1 MMRNAAAKLPQG
13 SDRVKNLCLMALLL
27 ATAAPASALAQPA
40 AVPEGARA
48 ASDANEEIIVTA
60 RRSGAPMWTIP
71 TSAGVVILVG
81 EIAAVPKA
89 TPWRPER
96 LEGATDRAQRVIL
109 GTKAKVSPGDILR
122 VVFAGGGLTKLP
134 KGRVAADYLDAGQMK
149 RLQALEERF
158 GQNYARQNFLMTA
171 FDLLSKRLSFNKD
184 TSDDAS
190 DVVRKAARQ
199 SNIPAQP
206 VGEVRGEDMLD
217 NLFAAAPET
226 HIPCLEAA
234 MSAIE
239 AGGDVVTDRGRA
251 WTEFDVPSV
260 MANPLEEALGRCWP
274 WTNDGFGPVLR
285 QTWVGAIRDAT
296 AQPGVTLAVVPLRIL
311 AEKDG
316 VLDQL
321 KAQGLAISGP
331 AW

>member
-1 MMRNAAAKLPQG
+1 MRGVMAMLLVAAALP
-13 SDRVKNLCLMALLL
+13 LCPVR
-27 ATAAPASALAQPA
+27 AAEPPA
-40 AVPEGARA
+40 ANQ
-48 ASDANEEIIVTA
+48 ANDDIVVTA
-60 RRSGAPMWTIP
+60 RRSGAPMWTIQ
-71 TSAGVVILVG
+71 TQAGVIILVG

-122 VVFAGGGLTKLP
+122 LIFKGGGLTKLP
-134 KGRVAADYLDAGQMK
+134 KGRVAADYLDTKQMQ
-149 RLQALEERF
+149 RLRALEARF
-158 GQNYARQNFLMTA
+158 DQDYARVNFLMTA

-184 TSDDAS
+184 TADDAS
-190 DVVRKAARQ
+190 DVVRKAASQ
-199 SNIPAQP
+199 SKIPTQP

-234 MSAIE
+234 MTATE

-251 WTEFDVPSV
+251 WTEFDVSAV
-260 MANPLEEALGRCWP
+260 MTNPLEEALGRCWP
-274 WTNDGFGPVLR
+274 WTNDGFGPEIR
-285 QTWVGAIRDAT
+285 QRWIGAIRDAT
-296 AQPGVTLAVVPLRIL
+296 EQPGFTLAVVPLRVL

-321 KAQGLAISGP
+321 KSQGLPISGP

>member
-1 MMRNAAAKLPQG
+1 MMRGLFGFLLAAAI
-13 SDRVKNLCLMALLL
+13 
-27 ATAAPASALAQPA
+27 
-40 AVPEGARA
+40 AVPSAVAIQAQTPSETN
-48 ASDANEEIIVTA
+48 DEIVVTA
-60 RRSGAPMWTIP
+60 RRSGAPMWTIQ
-71 TSAGVVILVG
+71 TRTGVVILVG
-81 EIAAVPKA
+81 EIAGVPKA

-122 VVFAGGGLTKLP
+122 LIFKGGGLTKLP
-134 KGRVAADYLDAGQMK
+134 KGRVAADYLDAQQMK
-149 RLQALEERF
+149 RLRALETRF
-158 GQNYARQNFLMTA
+158 DQDYARSNFLMTA

-184 TSDDAS
+184 TADDAS

-199 SNIPAQP
+199 SKIPTQP

-226 HIPCLEAA
+226 HIACLDAA
-234 MSAIE
+234 MAAAE
-239 AGGDVVTDRGRA
+239 AGGDIVIERGRA
-251 WTEFDVPSV
+251 WTEFDVPAV
-260 MANPLEEALGRCWP
+260 MASPLEDALGRCWP
-274 WTNDGFGPVLR
+274 WTNDSFGPELR

-311 AEKDG
+311 AEKHG

-321 KAQGLAISGP
+321 KAQGLPITGP

>member
-1 MMRNAAAKLPQG
+1 MQRARFM
-13 SDRVKNLCLMALLL
+13 VVLL
-27 ATAAPASALAQPA
+27 AAGASMMAPQAGRATDTPATA
-40 AVPEGARA
+40 
-48 ASDANEEIIVTA
+48 DANDEIIVTA
-60 RRSGAPMWTIP
+60 RRSGAPMWTIE
-71 TSAGVVILVG
+71 TRAGVVILVG
-81 EIAAVPKA
+81 EIAEVPKA

-109 GTKAKVSPGDILR
+109 GTKAKVSPGDIFRLI
-122 VVFAGGGLTKLP
+122 FKGGGLTKLP

-149 RLQALEERF
+149 RLQALESRF

-184 TSDDAS
+184 TADDAS

-199 SNIPAQP
+199 SKIPTQP

-234 MSAIE
+234 MAATE
-239 AGGDVVTDRGRA
+239 AGGDIVVERGRA
-251 WTEFDVPSV
+251 WTEFDVPAV
-260 MANPLEEALGRCWP
+260 MASPLEEALGRCWP
-274 WTNDGFGPVLR
+274 WTNDGFGSELR
-285 QTWVGAIRDAT
+285 RTWVGAIQNAA
-296 AQPGVTLAVVPLRIL
+296 AQPGVTLAVVPLRVL

-321 KAQGLAISGP
+321 KSQGLPISGP
-331 AW
+331 AWQ

>member
-1 MMRNAAAKLPQG
+1 MQRLL
-13 SDRVKNLCLMALLL
+13 VLLL
-27 ATAAPASALAQPA
+27 AAATVASPA
-40 AVPEGARA
+40 ARA
-48 ASDANEEIIVTA
+48 IEPTTTDAANDEIVVTA
-60 RRSGAPMWTIP
+60 RRSGAPMWTIQ
-71 TSAGVVILVG
+71 TRAGVVILVG

-122 VVFAGGGLTKLP
+122 LIFKGGGLTKLP
-134 KGRVAADYLDAGQMK
+134 KGRVAADYLDAKQMK
-149 RLQALEERF
+149 RLHALETRF
-158 GQNYARQNFLMTA
+158 DQDYARANFLMTA
-171 FDLLSKRLSFNKD
+171 FDLLSKRLAFNKD
-184 TSDDAS
+184 SADDAS
-190 DVVRKAARQ
+190 DVVRKAARE
-199 SNIPAQP
+199 SKIPTQP

-234 MSAIE
+234 MAATE
-239 AGGDVVTDRGRA
+239 ASGDVVIERGRA
-251 WTEFDVPSV
+251 WTEFDVPAV
-260 MANPLEEALGRCWP
+260 MASPLEEALGRCWP
-274 WTNDGFGPVLR
+274 WTNDGFGAEIR
-285 QTWVGAIRDAT
+285 QIWVGAIRDAT
-296 AQPGVTLAVVPLRIL
+296 AQPGVTLAVVPLRVL

-321 KAQGLAISGP
+321 KSQGLPISGP

>member
-1 MMRNAAAKLPQG
+1 MKTTGLAT
-13 SDRVKNLCLMALLL
+13 LLL
-27 ATAAPASALAQPA
+27 AAALTLAPGVAAQEQDATAA
-40 AVPEGARA
+40 
-48 ASDANEEIIVTA
+48 DANDEIVVIA
-60 RRSGAPMWTIP
+60 RRSGAPMWTIE
-71 TSAGVVILVG
+71 TSAGTVILVG

-122 VVFAGGGLTKLP
+122 LIFKGGGLTKLP
-134 KGRVAADYLDAGQMK
+134 KGKVAADYLDAAQLT
-149 RLQALEERF
+149 RLRALEARF
-158 GQNYARQNFLMTA
+158 DQDYARSNFLMTA
-171 FDLLSKRLSFNKD
+171 FDLLSKRLSFTKD
-184 TSDDAS
+184 TADDAS
-190 DVVRKAARQ
+190 DIVRKAARQ
-199 SNIPAQP
+199 SKIPMQP

-226 HIPCLEAA
+226 HIPCLAAA
-234 MSAIE
+234 MTATE
-239 AGGDVVTDRGRA
+239 VGPDVVTARGKA
-251 WTEFDVPSV
+251 WTEFDVRAV

-274 WTNDGFGPVLR
+274 WTNDGFGPEIR
-285 QTWVGAIRDAT
+285 QQWVSAIDRAAT
-296 AQPGVTLAVVPLRIL
+296 QPGVTLAVVPLRVL

-321 KAQGLAISGP
+321 DRKGLPISGP

>member
-1 MMRNAAAKLPQG
+1 
-13 SDRVKNLCLMALLL
+13 VKTGRLTALLL
-27 ATAAPASALAQPA
+27 LAAAMIAPGSGSIAQDTPA
-40 AVPEGARA
+40 AETN
-48 ASDANEEIIVTA
+48 DDIVVIA
-60 RRSGAPMWTIP
+60 RRSGAPMWTIE
-71 TSAGVVILVG
+71 TSAGTVILVG

-122 VVFAGGGLTKLP
+122 LIFKGGGLTKLP
-134 KGRVAADYLDAGQMK
+134 KGKVAADYLDSAQLA
-149 RLQALEERF
+149 RLRALEARF
-158 GQNYARQNFLMTA
+158 DQDYARSNFLMTA

-184 TSDDAS
+184 TADDAS

-199 SNIPAQP
+199 SKIPTQP

-234 MSAIE
+234 MAATE
-239 AGGDVVTDRGRA
+239 AGGDVVTARGEA
-251 WTEFDVPSV
+251 WTGFDVRAV

-274 WTNDGFGPVLR
+274 WTNDGFGPALR
-285 QTWVGAIRDAT
+285 QQWVSAIDAAA
-296 AQPGVTLAVVPLRIL
+296 AQPGVTLAVVPLRVL

-321 KAQGLAISGP
+321 DRKGLPISGP

>member
-1 MMRNAAAKLPQG
+1 MRRMTMVLIIASTAMT
-13 SDRVKNLCLMALLL
+13 SL
-27 ATAAPASALAQPA
+27 A
-40 AVPEGARA
+40 ARA
-48 ASDANEEIIVTA
+48 SEPPATEQTQDEIVVTA
-60 RRSGAPMWTIP
+60 RRSGAPMWTIQ
-71 TSAGVVILVG
+71 TRTGVVILVG
-81 EIAAVPKA
+81 EIAGVPKA

-122 VVFAGGGLTKLP
+122 LIFKGGALTKLP
-134 KGRVAADYLDAGQMK
+134 KGRVAADYLDAKQMV
-149 RLQALEERF
+149 RLHALETRF
-158 GQNYARQNFLMTA
+158 DQDYARANFLMTA
-171 FDLLSKRLSFNKD
+171 FDLLSKRLSFNRD
-184 TSDDAS
+184 TADDAS

-199 SNIPAQP
+199 SKIPTQP

-234 MSAIE
+234 MAATE

-251 WTEFDVPSV
+251 WTEFDVPAV

-274 WTNDGFGPVLR
+274 WTNDAFGPELR
-285 QTWVGAIRDAT
+285 QTWVGAIGDAT
-296 AQPGVTLAVVPLRIL
+296 GQPGVTLAVVPLRIL

-321 KAQGLAISGP
+321 KSQGLPVSGP

>member
-1 MMRNAAAKLPQG
+1 MRGLFGFLLAAAI
-13 SDRVKNLCLMALLL
+13 
-27 ATAAPASALAQPA
+27 AAPSAVAATEAQTSA
-40 AVPEGARA
+40 ETN
-48 ASDANEEIIVTA
+48 DEIVVTA
-60 RRSGAPMWTIP
+60 RRSGAPMWTIQ
-71 TSAGVVILVG
+71 TQTGVVILVG
-81 EIAAVPKA
+81 EIAGVPKA

-122 VVFAGGGLTKLP
+122 LIFKGGGLTKLP
-134 KGRVAADYLDAGQMK
+134 KGRVAADYLDAQQMK
-149 RLQALEERF
+149 RLQTLETRF
-158 GQNYARQNFLMTA
+158 DQDYARSNFLMTA

-184 TSDDAS
+184 TADDAS

-199 SNIPAQP
+199 SKIPTQP

-226 HIPCLEAA
+226 HIACLDAA
-234 MSAIE
+234 MAAAE
-239 AGGDVVTDRGRA
+239 AGGDIVIERGRA
-251 WTEFDVPSV
+251 WTEFDVPAV
-260 MANPLEEALGRCWP
+260 MASPLEDALGRCWP
-274 WTNDGFGPVLR
+274 WTNDSFGPELR

-296 AQPGVTLAVVPLRIL
+296 TQSGVTLAVVPLRIL

-316 VLDQL
+316 VLDRL
-321 KAQGLAISGP
+321 KAQGLPITGP

>member
-1 MMRNAAAKLPQG
+1 VVVPRGRVRAAL
-13 SDRVKNLCLMALLL
+13 VALLL
-27 ATAAPASALAQPA
+27 AAGAPAASHAI
-40 AVPEGARA
+40 
-48 ASDANEEIIVTA
+48 ASDPGAEADAGEDIVVTA
-60 RRSGAPMWTIP
+60 RRSGAPMWTIR
-71 TSAGVVILVG
+71 TAAGTVILVG

-122 VVFAGGGLTKLP
+122 LIFKGGGLVKLP
-134 KGRVAADYLDAGQMK
+134 KGRVASDYLDAGQMK
-149 RLQALEERF
+149 RLQALEARF
-158 GQNYARQNFLMTA
+158 DQDYARSNFLMTA

-184 TSDDAS
+184 TADDAS

-199 SNIPAQP
+199 SKIPTQP

-234 MSAIE
+234 MTATE
-239 AGGDVVTDRGRA
+239 AGPDIVTARGEA
-251 WTEFDVPSV
+251 WTRFDVPAV

-274 WTNDGFGPVLR
+274 WTNDSFGPELR
-285 QTWVGAIRDAT
+285 QQWVGAIRDAT

-316 VLDQL
+316 VLDRLQS
-321 KAQGLAISGP
+321 QGLPIDGP
-331 AW
+331 VWHFSAVGASPS